1 MDFKRL
7 SGRARELVE
16 KRGGTESLKQDADE
30 LRRIAKGPGS
40 VKDKAKSAAG
50 ALKRPGAGGGSTV
63 GDKVQEAAPAPP
75 RTDAREEDAGT
86 GSRGGAL

>member
-30 LRRIAKGPGS
+30 LRRIGKGSGS
-40 VKDKAKSAAG
+40 LKDKARSAAG
-50 ALKRPGAGGGSTV
+50 ALKRPGASGGSTGGEDV
-63 GDKVQEAAPAPP
+63 EATASNSSRPGDA
-75 RTDAREEDAGT
+75 DAG
-86 GSRGGAL
+86 SRKSAL